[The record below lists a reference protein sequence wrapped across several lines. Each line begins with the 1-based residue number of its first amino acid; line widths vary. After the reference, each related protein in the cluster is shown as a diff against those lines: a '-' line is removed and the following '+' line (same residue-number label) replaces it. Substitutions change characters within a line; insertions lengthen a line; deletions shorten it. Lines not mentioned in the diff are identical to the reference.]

1 MTINSQLPFLP
12 SKGSICI
19 YRWMTSGACLRNKLP
34 TLRPSLL
41 RSVRPWRRV
50 FCPWLCCCCCGEGP
64 GTLIRIACQN
74 QLVCPHSL
82 LLLGQGCLWHREIS
96 SLLEKK
102 FKGPRISGP
111 PLCLPRNFSA
121 FHFSS
126 DKIPFFSAHP
136 TFFLGFLPY
145 LHSLFEKNFSC
156 WLQLGLELWDT
167 HCSP

>member
-1 MTINSQLPFLP
+1 
-12 SKGSICI
+12 
-19 YRWMTSGACLRNKLP
+19 MTSDACLRNKLP

-41 RSVRPWRRV
+41 HNVRPLHMV
-50 FCPWLCCCCCGEGP
+50 FCPLLCCCCCGEDL

-74 QLVCPHSL
+74 QLVYPHSL
-82 LLLGQGCLWHREIS
+82 LPLGQGCLLHPEIS
-96 SLLEKK
+96 SSLEKK
-102 FKGPRISGP
+102 FKGPRIFGP

-156 WLQLGLELWDT
+156 
-167 HCSP
+167 